1 MIGAVAFVL
10 LVATRDERPALAR
23 AAHTTAADTDETGPR
38 AAAAAATS
46 SAATPAAAARV
57 ASAAA
62 RRTIRAETN
71 RRAALRLAREQRAR
85 IDEHVFPIRGRHD
98 RGRYETNDF
107 GGGRGHQGQDMFAD
121 CGTPLVAALGGVVK
135 RAGTEG
141 AGGNYVVIAGK
152 DRRDYVYMHLAEP
165 PPVRDGQKVASGQ
178 RIGHVGDSGN
188 ADGCHL
194 HFEVWTAP
202 GWYTG
207 GEPIDT
213 AKLLAAWDAAT

>member
-1 MIGAVAFVL
+1 MQRLLAVAALAGVVAAVL
-10 LVATRDERPALAR
+10 VVVLRGGDERPAQAR
-23 AAHTTAADTDETGPR
+23 AAAVTVIPI
-38 AAAAAATS
+38 
-46 SAATPAAAARV
+46 V
-57 ASAAA
+57 ASP
-62 RRTIRAETN
+62 RSFRAESV
-71 RRAALRLAREQRAR
+71 RRAELRALWTRRERS
-85 IDEHVFPIRGRHD
+85 DEHVFPIRGRHD

-165 PPVRDGQKVASGQ
+165 PPVKDGQRVDSGQ
-178 RIGHVGDSGN
+178 SIGRVGDSGN

-194 HFEVWTAP
+194 HFELWTAP
-202 GWYTG
+202 GWYVG

-213 AKLLAAWDAAT
+213 AKLLAAWDAVS

>member
-1 MIGAVAFVL
+1 MLAGVAFVI
-10 LVATRDERPALAR
+10 ATATDRERPREAH
-23 AAHTTAADTDETGPR
+23 AAKADAAV
-38 AAAAAATS
+38 
-46 SAATPAAAARV
+46 AAARPLV

-62 RRTIRAETN
+62 TAASPRSFRAETS
-71 RRAALRLAREQRAR
+71 RRAELRALWTRRERT
-85 IDEHVFPIRGRHD
+85 DEHVFPIRGRHD

-141 AGGNYVVIAGK
+141 AGGNYVVIHGK

-165 PPVRDGQKVASGQ
+165 PPVKDGQRVESGQ
-178 RIGHVGDSGN
+178 PIGRVGDSGN

-194 HFEVWTAP
+194 HFELWTAP
-202 GWYTG
+202 GWYVG

>member
-1 MIGAVAFVL
+1 MHRLVAVAALAGVAAAVL
-10 LVATRDERPALAR
+10 VVVLRGEERRAPEAR
-23 AAHTTAADTDETGPR
+23 AAAPVAFTAA
-38 AAAAAATS
+38 
-46 SAATPAAAARV
+46 V
-57 ASAAA
+57 ASPRSFRAEAA
-62 RRTIRAETN
+62 RRAELRASWE
-71 RRAALRLAREQRAR
+71 RRERT
-85 IDEHVFPIRGRHD
+85 DEHVFPIRGRHD

-165 PPVRDGQKVASGQ
+165 PPVKDGQRVESGQ
-178 RIGHVGDSGN
+178 SIGRVGDSGN

-194 HFEVWTAP
+194 HFELWTAP
-202 GWYTG
+202 GWYAG

-213 AKLLAAWDAAT
+213 AKLLAAWDAAS

>member
-1 MIGAVAFVL
+1 MLAVA
-10 LVATRDERPALAR
+10 ALAGVV
-23 AAHTTAADTDETGPR
+23 AAVLVVVLRGGERRPPEAR
-38 AAAAAATS
+38 AAAAPVAAV
-46 SAATPAAAARV
+46 AASPASFRAE
-57 ASAAA
+57 SA
-62 RRTIRAETN
+62 RRAELRALWT
-71 RRAALRLAREQRAR
+71 RRERT
-85 IDEHVFPIRGRHD
+85 DEHVFPIRGKHD

-141 AGGNYVVIAGK
+141 AGGNYVVIHGR
-152 DRRDYVYMHLAEP
+152 DGRDYVYMHLAEP
-165 PPVRDGQKVASGQ
+165 PPVKDGQRVESGQ
-178 RIGHVGDSGN
+178 PIGRVGDSGN

-194 HFEVWTAP
+194 HFELWTAP
-202 GWYTG
+202 GWYVG